1 MKKKFLVVLL
11 ALTMVF
17 AFSAAA
23 LADDVIQQD
32 DKATVRITHCGET
45 VTFDGSTNSRD
56 IYLMNGEQFKKGLWL
71 FQVLVM
77 S

>member
-23 LADDVIQQD
+23 LAADKTLQD
-32 DKATVRITHCGET
+32 DKATVRITYCGET
-45 VTFDGSTNSRD
+45 VTFDSSTNSRD
-56 IYLMNGEQFKKGLWL
+56 FYLDKW
-71 FQVLVM
+71 
-77 S
+77 